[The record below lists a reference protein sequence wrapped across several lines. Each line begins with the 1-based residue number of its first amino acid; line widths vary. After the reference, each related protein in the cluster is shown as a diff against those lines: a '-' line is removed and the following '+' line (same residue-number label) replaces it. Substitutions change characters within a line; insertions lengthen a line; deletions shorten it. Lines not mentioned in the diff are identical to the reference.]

1 MKDVMIKL
9 VSTVQY
15 DNSEQNDN
23 EVFEMST
30 VGRMGRRDGKTML
43 VYEESDTI
51 GVSGVKSIITAA
63 DNRVVIQRSGSLS
76 GRLVIM
82 KQKRHSCVLDTVGGA
97 ASLGVFGENLV
108 NKLND
113 DGGIL
118 DITYTIDVEHRL
130 VSKNNIKISV
140 TPRS

>member
-1 MKDVMIKL
+1 M
-9 VSTVQY
+9 
-15 DNSEQNDN
+15 
-23 EVFEMST
+23 
-30 VGRMGRRDGKTML
+30 
-43 VYEESDTI
+43 
-51 GVSGVKSIITAA
+51 
-63 DNRVVIQRSGSLS
+63 
-76 GRLVIM
+76 
-82 KQKRHSCVLDTVGGA
+82 
-97 ASLGVFGENLV
+97 GVFGENLV